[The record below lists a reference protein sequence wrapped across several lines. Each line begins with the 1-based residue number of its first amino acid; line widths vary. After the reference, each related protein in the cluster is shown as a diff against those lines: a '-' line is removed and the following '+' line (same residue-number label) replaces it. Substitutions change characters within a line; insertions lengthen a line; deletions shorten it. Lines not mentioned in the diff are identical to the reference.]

1 MTKTFLRK
9 LCKQHKLYMTP
20 ALNDTLYLHFKGRD
34 VEEEVHWVRWK
45 ETRGERIG
53 WRRKPKRKEGRE
65 GRKEGREKE
74 NEGVTCTGHLEFLN
88 YI

>member
-34 VEEEVHWVRWK
+34 LAEEVPWVRWK
-45 ETRGERIG
+45 DPSGERIG
-53 WRRKPKRKEGRE
+53 CRRKLNRKEGRE
-65 GRKEGREKE
+65 GRKGERK
-74 NEGVTCTGHLEFLN
+74 
-88 YI
+88 